1 MSSSPVQ
8 IGSLLDGLATRY
20 RWQKRLSRNT
30 IWQQWPEIAG
40 EAIAKHSWPMKFKER
55 DVLVVAV
62 SDSVW
67 MQQLSLQ
74 KLMLLEAINRTLPPE
89 SMVRDLHFTMENIDQ
104 VRKSHAA
111 TTSAPKTNSETLYI
125 QPKNIP
131 ESEKQDI
138 DQHAKAVTEPVEDE
152 ELKAVLQRAYIKSRI
167 RQLADGSKN

>member
-55 DVLVVAV
+55 DVLVLAV

-104 VRKSHAA
+104 VRKNHSA
-111 TTSAPKTNSETLYI
+111 TTSAPKAHSETVCI
-125 QPKNIP
+125 QPEKIP
-131 ESEKQDI
+131 ETEKQNI
-138 DQHAKAVTEPVEDE
+138 NQHAKAVTEPVKDE
-152 ELKAVLQRAYIKSRI
+152 ELKEVLQRAYVKSRF
-167 RQLADGSKN
+167 RQFADRLKN